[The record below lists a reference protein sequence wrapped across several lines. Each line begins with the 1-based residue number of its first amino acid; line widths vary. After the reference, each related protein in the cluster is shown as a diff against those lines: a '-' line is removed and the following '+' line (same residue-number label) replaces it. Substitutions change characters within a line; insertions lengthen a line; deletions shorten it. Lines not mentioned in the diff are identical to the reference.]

1 MDALSYALRKK
12 RGPSLSVYEGLLKN
26 DEVLSNRHFPPLSPW
41 WKKTLK
47 SFYENPRQRLVVR
60 VGRRGGKSSTLCRV
74 IVAELMYGDHHV
86 TPGDV
91 GVFACIS
98 VKKAE
103 ARERL
108 HTIKSILTALKVGH
122 IHRGD
127 EIRIKD
133 RPLAARVYAA
143 SFRTA
148 VGMTCVGI
156 VCDEVAR
163 WRDEDTGANP
173 AKEVLASVRPS
184 LATMVNSHEFL
195 SSSPWST
202 LDAHYE
208 AYELGNTS
216 EQLVAHAPTWVA
228 NPTISQSRCEQ
239 LEPDELTREREYGAI
254 PMKAGLSSF
263 FDGNAIED
271 TIDQD
276 LHCPLPPMGHHRMT
290 AGADFGF
297 KRDSSAIAVVAK
309 DSDGHMHK
317 LIDYMELKPG
327 PNEPLKPSET
337 VAAFA
342 SVLKRNYLRSVMADH
357 HYREA
362 VSEYLAQNK
371 MGLISAPGGALGNM
385 KVYVNAR
392 SLIHQGRVRI
402 PDHQQLRR
410 DLLEVQ
416 HRPTPNGGLR
426 IILPRRTGGGHAD
439 LVSAF
444 VLALYQRGGA
454 AVPEDALLPNGW
466 TRNEMDECDK
476 LARELKGEDGVQY
489 TEQEWIT

>member
-1 MDALSYALRKK
+1 M
-12 RGPSLSVYEGLLKN
+12 YEGLLKN
-26 DEVLSNRHFPPLSPW
+26 DEILQRRHFPPLSPW
-41 WKKTLK
+41 WKRTLK
-47 SFYENPRQRLVVR
+47 AFYDNPRQRLVVR

-74 IVAELMYGDHHV
+74 IVAELMYGDHNV
-86 TPGDV
+86 TPGDI

-98 VKKAE
+98 VKKAK

-108 HTIKSILTALKVGH
+108 HTIKSILSALKVEH
-122 IHRGD
+122 VHRGD
-127 EIRIKD
+127 EIRIKN

-208 AYELGNTS
+208 AYELGNTT

-228 NPTISQSRCEQ
+228 NPTISEERCEQ
-239 LEPDELTREREYGAI
+239 LEPDELTREREYGAV

-271 TIDQD
+271 AIDQEME
-276 LHCPLPPMGHHRMT
+276 CPVRPVAGQKMT

-297 KRDSSAIAVVAK
+297 KRDSSAVAVVAK
-309 DSDGHMHK
+309 DQDGHMHR
-317 LIDYMELKPG
+317 LIDYMELKPR

-342 SVLKRNYLRSVMADH
+342 SVLKRNHLRSLMADH

-362 VSEYLAQNK
+362 VSEYLKQSN
-371 MGLISAPGGALGNM
+371 MGLVAAPGGALGNM

-392 SLIHQGRVRI
+392 SLMHQGRIRI
-402 PDHQQLRR
+402 PDHPQLRR
-410 DLLEVQ
+410 DLLEIQ

-426 IILPRRTGGGHAD
+426 IILPKRAGGGHAD

-454 AVPEDALLPNGW
+454 GVPEDALLPNGW
-466 TRNEMDECDK
+466 TQREMDECEK
-476 LARELKGEDGVQY
+476 LTRELKGEDGVQY
-489 TEQEWIT
+489 TEKEWIT

>member
-12 RGPSLSVYEGLLKN
+12 RKQGISVYEGLLKN
-26 DEVLSNRHFPPLSPW
+26 DEILQRRHFPPLSPW
-41 WKKTLK
+41 WKRTLK
-47 SFYENPRQRLVVR
+47 AFYDNPRQRLVVR

-74 IVAELMYGDHHV
+74 IVAELMYGDHNV
-86 TPGDV
+86 TPGDI

-98 VKKAE
+98 VKKAK

-108 HTIKSILTALKVGH
+108 HTIKSILSALKVEH
-122 IHRGD
+122 VHRGD
-127 EIRIKD
+127 EIRIKN

-208 AYELGNTS
+208 AYELGNTT

-228 NPTISQSRCEQ
+228 NPTISEERCEQ
-239 LEPDELTREREYGAI
+239 LEPDELTREREYGAV

-271 TIDQD
+271 AIDQEME
-276 LHCPLPPMGHHRMT
+276 CPVRPVAGQKMT

-297 KRDSSAIAVVAK
+297 KRDSSAVAVVAK
-309 DSDGHMHK
+309 DQDGHMHR
-317 LIDYMELKPG
+317 LIDYMELKPR

-342 SVLKRNYLRSVMADH
+342 SVLKRNHLRSLMADH

-362 VSEYLAQNK
+362 VSEYLKQSN
-371 MGLISAPGGALGNM
+371 MGLVAAPGGALGNM

-392 SLIHQGRVRI
+392 SLMHQGRIRI
-402 PDHQQLRR
+402 PDHPQLRR
-410 DLLEVQ
+410 DLLEIQ

-426 IILPRRTGGGHAD
+426 IILPKRAGGGHAD

-454 AVPEDALLPNGW
+454 GVPEDALLPNGW
-466 TRNEMDECDK
+466 TQREMDECEK
-476 LARELKGEDGVQY
+476 LTRELKGEDGVQY
-489 TEQEWIT
+489 TEKEWIT

>member
-12 RGPSLSVYEGLLKN
+12 RKPTVSVYEGLLKN
-26 DEVLSNRHFPPLSPW
+26 DEVLCRRHFPPISHW

-74 IVAELMYGDHHV
+74 IAAELMYGDHHI
-86 TPGDV
+86 TPGDI

-98 VKKAE
+98 VKKGE

-108 HTIKSILTALKVGH
+108 HTIKSILAALKVDH
-122 IHRGD
+122 AHRGD
-127 EIRIKD
+127 EIRIKN

-184 LATMVNSHEFL
+184 LATMINSHEFL

-208 AYELGNTS
+208 AYELGNTA
-216 EQLVAHAPTWVA
+216 EQLTAHAPTWVA
-228 NPTISQSRCEQ
+228 NPTISQARCEQ
-239 LEPDELTREREYGAI
+239 REPDELTREREYGAI

-263 FDGNAIED
+263 FDGYAIED
-271 TIDQD
+271 TIDQG
-276 LHCPLPPMGHHRMT
+276 LHCPLPPETHQKLT

-309 DSDGHMHK
+309 DSDGLMHK
-317 LIDYMELKPG
+317 LIDYMELKPSVG
-327 PNEPLKPSET
+327 EPLKPSET

-342 SVLKRNYLRSVMADH
+342 SVLKRNYLKSVMADH

-362 VSEYLAQNK
+362 VSEYLAKNK

-402 PDHQQLRR
+402 PDHAQLRR

-454 AVPEDALLPNGW
+454 MVPEDTILPNGW
-466 TRNEMDECDK
+466 TRQELTTCED

-489 TEQEWIT
+489 TEKEWIT

>member
-12 RGPSLSVYEGLLKN
+12 RKPTVSVYEGLLKN
-26 DEVLSNRHFPPLSPW
+26 DEVLCRRHFPPISHW

-74 IVAELMYGDHHV
+74 IAAELMYGDHHI
-86 TPGDV
+86 TPGDI

-98 VKKAE
+98 VKKGE

-108 HTIKSILTALKVGH
+108 HTIKSILAALKVDH
-122 IHRGD
+122 AHRGD
-127 EIRIKD
+127 EIRIKN

-184 LATMVNSHEFL
+184 LATMINSHEFL

-208 AYELGNTS
+208 AYELGNTA
-216 EQLVAHAPTWVA
+216 EQLTAHAPTWVA
-228 NPTISQSRCEQ
+228 NPTISQARCEQ

-263 FDGNAIED
+263 FDGYAIED
-271 TIDQD
+271 TIDQG
-276 LHCPLPPMGHHRMT
+276 LHCPLPPETHQKLT

-309 DSDGHMHK
+309 DSDGLMHK
-317 LIDYMELKPG
+317 LIDYMELKPSVG
-327 PNEPLKPSET
+327 EPLKPSET

-342 SVLKRNYLRSVMADH
+342 SVLKRNYLKSVMADH

-362 VSEYLAQNK
+362 VSEYLAKNK

-402 PDHQQLRR
+402 PDHAQLRR

-454 AVPEDALLPNGW
+454 MVPEDTILPNGW
-466 TRNEMDECDK
+466 TRQELTTCED

-489 TEQEWIT
+489 TEKEWIT

>member
-1 MDALSYALRKK
+1 MAALSYALRKK
-12 RGPSLSVYEGLLKN
+12 REPAVSVYEGLLRN
-26 DEVLSNRHFPPLSPW
+26 DEILVSRHFPPLSPW

-47 SFYENPRQRLVVR
+47 NFYGQPRQRLVAR

-74 IVAELMYGDHHV
+74 IVAELMYGTHHV

-108 HTIKSILTALKVGH
+108 HTIKSILMALKVDH
-122 IHRGD
+122 VHRGD
-127 EIRIKD
+127 EIRIRN

-143 SFRTA
+143 SYRTA

-208 AYELGNTS
+208 AYEIGNTA
-216 EQLVAHAPTWVA
+216 EQLVATAPTWVA
-228 NPTISQSRCEQ
+228 NPTISQERCEQ
-239 LEPDELTREREYGAI
+239 LEPDEQTREREYGAI

-263 FDGNAIED
+263 FDGNAIEEA
-271 TIDQD
+271 IDQNI
-276 LHCPLPPMGHHRMT
+276 HCPMPPSPNEKLT

-309 DSDGHMHK
+309 DADGHMHR
-317 LIDYMELKPG
+317 LIDYMELKPK

-342 SVLKRNYLRSVMADH
+342 SVLKRNYLKSVMSDH

-362 VSEYLAQNK
+362 VSEYLSRNA

-385 KVYVNAR
+385 KVYVQAR

-444 VLALYQRGGA
+444 VLALYQKGGA
-454 AVPEDALLPNGW
+454 TMPEDMLMPNGW
-466 TRNEMDECDK
+466 TRKEMEACDE

-489 TEQEWIT
+489 TEDEWIT